1 MGLLA
6 GYQFVKDL
14 EAAGALALFVPPEG
28 GFEGRY
34 QRRLRSKGYTTLHMS
49 APGLGDL
56 AAYLTQEHGIRPAHT
71 GKENIRVYFQP
82 PLVTY
87 HLENL
92 PPKAKGLVLW
102 LIDGKRLSK
111 QEFAYLAQL
120 TQTLPK
126 LKVVVEVGGDRSV
139 RWEPLANWVAAA

>member
-14 EAAGALALFVPPEG
+14 EEAGALALFVPPEG

-34 QRRLRSKGYTTLHMS
+34 QRRLRSKGYTTLHLS

-56 AAYLTQEHGIRPAHT
+56 SAYLMQEHGIRPAHT
-71 GKENIRVYFQP
+71 GKESIRVYFQP

-87 HLENL
+87 YLEHL
-92 PPKAKGLVLW
+92 PPNSKGLVLW
-102 LIDGKRLSK
+102 LIDGKKLSK

-120 TQTLPK
+120 TQTLANF
-126 LKVVVEVGGDRSV
+126 KVVIEVGGARTV
-139 RWEPLANWVAAA
+139 RWEPLTNLLVAA